1 MRIGIVDYDAGNLT
15 SVETALR
22 RIGADFFTT
31 ADPDAIFEAD
41 RVVFPGVGEARAA
54 MEVLN
59 ARGLSEALRRY
70 ADSGRLILGICVG
83 AQVILDA
90 SDERDVSCLAL
101 IPGRARR
108 FPVSEL
114 KVPQIGWN
122 GVEHDNQVLFA
133 GVPSGGEFYFV
144 HSYYP
149 APAETR
155 DTIGWTEYGVRFA
168 SAFRRD
174 NVYAVQFH
182 PEKSGPYGLRVLT
195 NFITMK
201 EQ

>member
-22 RIGADFFTT
+22 RIDADFFTT
-31 ADPDAIFEAD
+31 DDPDAIFDAD
-41 RVVFPGVGEARAA
+41 RIVFPGVGEARAA

-59 ARGLSEALRRY
+59 TRGLSDALRRY
-70 ADSGRLILGICVG
+70 VDSGRLILGICVG
-83 AQVILDA
+83 AQVILEA

-122 GVEHDNQVLFA
+122 GVDHENQALFA

-149 APAETR
+149 APTDER
-155 DTIGWTEYGVRFA
+155 HTIGWTEYGVRFA
-168 SAFRRD
+168 SALRRD

-182 PEKSGPYGLRVLT
+182 PEKSGPFGLRVLT
-195 NFITMK
+195 NFVTMK